1 MKQTV
6 PMRRTLPHPV
16 PSPAGARGGV
26 IVARRATSSFHK
38 SGGVALILVMWV
50 VAFMTVLLGS
60 FALIA
65 RTENLESRHMFDTTA
80 ARYDA
85 IAGVELAL
93 FQLRN
98 PDPLQRW
105 VADGRS
111 YEFPYEGA
119 TVHVEITNE
128 SGKIDLNVADS
139 TTLMTLFQFAG
150 LDLGASQA
158 MSDAIQDWRD
168 VDNDVRPHGAEAPQY
183 AAAGLDYGPTNLP
196 FQTVSE
202 VQQVLGM
209 NYELFKR
216 IEPAIT
222 LYSGSRTPN
231 PAYAPFEALMAIPGM
246 TTQLAQQIIAAR
258 QAAPPGTTGAIEG
271 LTLPGGGAIMA
282 TGGGVTYS
290 IKSKATLQN
299 GVSITFDTTIR
310 MGGMS
315 SSGRPYTVL
324 RWRDGEAS

>member
-1 MKQTV
+1 MIF
-6 PMRRTLPHPV
+6 
-16 PSPAGARGGV
+16 PSPQSRSVNTEERLSVRALRGGNGP
-26 IVARRATSSFHK
+26 RHSR
-38 SGGVALILVMWV
+38 GVALILVMWV
-50 VAFMTVLLGS
+50 IALMAVLLGS

-85 IAGVELAL
+85 MAGVELAL

-105 VADGRS
+105 VADGRP

-119 TVHVEITNE
+119 TVRVEITNE

-139 TTLMTLFQFAG
+139 ATLIALFQSVG
-150 LDLGASQA
+150 LDAGAA
-158 MSDAIQDWRD
+158 ETMSDVIQDWRD
-168 VDNDVRPHGAEAPQY
+168 ADSQVRPHGAEAPQY

-196 FQTVSE
+196 FQTVAE

-209 NYELFKR
+209 TYELYKR

-222 LYSGSRTPN
+222 VYSGTRTPN
-231 PAYAPFEALMAIPGM
+231 PAFAPYEALMAIPGM
-246 TTQLAQQIIAAR
+246 TSQLAQQIIAAR
-258 QAAPPGTTGAIEG
+258 QATPAGTTGAIEG

-282 TGGGVTYS
+282 SGGGLTYS

-310 MGGMS
+310 IGGMS

>member
-1 MKQTV
+1 M
-6 PMRRTLPHPV
+6 
-16 PSPAGARGGV
+16 
-26 IVARRATSSFHK
+26 
-38 SGGVALILVMWV
+38 ILVMWV
-50 VAFMTVLLGS
+50 IALMAVLLGS

-65 RTENLESRHMFDTTA
+65 RTENLESRHLFDATT

-85 IAGVELAL
+85 IAGIELAL

-98 PDPLQRW
+98 PDSQQRW
-105 VADGRS
+105 VADGRP

-139 TTLMTLFQFAG
+139 LTLTTLFQSIG
-150 LDLGASQA
+150 LDLDAA
-158 MSDAIQDWRD
+158 DALSDAIQDWRD
-168 VDNDVRPHGAEAPQY
+168 ADSQVRPHGAEAPQY
-183 AAAGLDYGPTNLP
+183 AAAGLDYGPTNAP

-209 NYELFKR
+209 NYEIFKR

-222 LYSGSRTPN
+222 VYSGARTPN
-231 PAYAPFEALMAIPGM
+231 AAYAPYEALMAIPGM
-246 TTQLAQQIIAAR
+246 TAQLAQQIIAVR
-258 QAAPPGTTGAIEG
+258 QSQPPGTAGAIQG
-271 LTLPGGGAIMA
+271 LALPGGASIMA
-282 TGGGVTYS
+282 SGGSLTYS
-290 IKSKATLQN
+290 IKSKATLSN
-299 GVSITFDTTIR
+299 GVSITLDATVR
-310 MGGMS
+310 AGGMS

>member
-1 MKQTV
+1 MKGAA
-6 PMRRTLPHPV
+6 PMHRQR
-16 PSPAGARGGV
+16 
-26 IVARRATSSFHK
+26 
-38 SGGVALILVMWV
+38 GVALILVMWV
-50 VAFMTVLLGS
+50 VAFMMVLLGS

-65 RTENLESRHMFDTTA
+65 RTENLELHHMFDTTA

-93 FQLRN
+93 FELRN

-105 VADGRS
+105 VADGRAD
-111 YEFPYEGA
+111 EFPYEGA
-119 TVHVEITNE
+119 TLRVEITNE
-128 SGKIDLNVADS
+128 SGKIDLNVAD
-139 TTLMTLFQFAG
+139 TLTLTTLFQSVG
-150 LDLGASQA
+150 LDLGAA
-158 MSDAIQDWRD
+158 EALSDAIQDWRD
-168 VDNDVRPHGAEAPQY
+168 ADNDVRPHGAEAPQY

-209 NYELFKR
+209 NYDLYKK

-222 LYSGSRTPN
+222 VYSGTRTPN
-231 PAYAPFEALMAIPGM
+231 PAFAPYEALMAIPGM
-246 TTQLAQQIIAAR
+246 TPQLAQQIIATR

-271 LTLPGGGAIMA
+271 LTLPGGAAIVA
-282 TGGGVTYS
+282 SGGGLTYS

-299 GVSITFDTTIR
+299 GVNITFDATIR

>member
-1 MKQTV
+1 
-6 PMRRTLPHPV
+6 MRSIAL
-16 PSPAGARGGV
+16 
-26 IVARRATSSFHK
+26 RRRER
-38 SGGVALILVMWV
+38 GVALILVMWV
-50 VAFMTVLLGS
+50 IALMAVLLGS

-65 RTENLESRHMFDTTA
+65 RTENLESRHMFDTTT

-85 IAGVELAL
+85 IAGVEFAL

-119 TVHVEITNE
+119 IVNIQITNE

-139 TTLMTLFQFAG
+139 VTLIALFQSVG
-150 LDLGASQA
+150 LDPGTAESL
-158 MSDAIQDWRD
+158 SDAIQDWRD
-168 VDNDVRPHGAEAPQY
+168 ADNDVRPHGAEAPQY

-196 FQTVSE
+196 FQTVAE

-209 NYELFKR
+209 TYELYKR

-222 LYSGSRTPN
+222 VYSGSRTPN
-231 PAYAPFEALMAIPGM
+231 PAFAPYEALMAIPGM
-246 TTQLAQQIIAAR
+246 TQQLAQQIIATR
-258 QAAPPGTTGAIEG
+258 QAMPPGTGGAIQG
-271 LTLPGGGAIMA
+271 LTLPGGGAIVA
-282 TGGGVTYS
+282 TGGGLTYS
-290 IKSKATLQN
+290 IRSKATLQN
-299 GVSITFDTTIR
+299 GVSITFDATIR
-310 MGGMS
+310 AGGMS
-315 SSGRPYTVL
+315 TSGKPYTVL

>member
-1 MKQTV
+1 MSRGRHSFSAADLG
-6 PMRRTLPHPV
+6 RRP
-16 PSPAGARGGV
+16 
-26 IVARRATSSFHK
+26 RAAVLDRSGPRSSR
-38 SGGVALILVMWV
+38 GVALILVMWV

-60 FALIA
+60 FALMA

-93 FQLRN
+93 FQMRN
-98 PDPLQRW
+98 PDPMQRW
-105 VADGRS
+105 VADGRP

-119 TVHVEITNE
+119 TIHVEITNE

-139 TTLMTLFQFAG
+139 PTLMALFQSIG
-150 LDLGASQA
+150 LDLAA
-158 MSDAIQDWRD
+158 AEALSDAIQDWRD
-168 VDNDVRPHGAEAPQY
+168 ADQQVRPHGAEAPQY
-183 AAAGLDYGPTNLP
+183 AAAGLDYAPTNLP
-196 FQTVSE
+196 FQTVAE

-209 NYELFKR
+209 NYEIYKK

-222 LYSGSRTPN
+222 VYSGSRTPN
-231 PAYAPFEALMAIPGM
+231 PAYAPYEALMAIPGM
-246 TTQLAQQIIAAR
+246 TPQLAQQIITTR
-258 QAAPPGTTGAIEG
+258 QATPPGTTGALEG
-271 LTLPGGGAIMA
+271 LTLPGGGAIVA
-282 TGGGVTYS
+282 SGGGLTYS

-299 GVSITFDTTIR
+299 GTSITFDTTVR

-315 SSGRPYTVL
+315 TSGRPYTVL

>member
-1 MKQTV
+1 MSGLRQRALARARQGRPPQATAS
-6 PMRRTLPHPV
+6 PCQSGPRRQQ
-16 PSPAGARGGV
+16 
-26 IVARRATSSFHK
+26 
-38 SGGVALILVMWV
+38 GVALILVMWV
-50 VAFMTVLLGS
+50 IALMAVLLGS

-85 IAGVELAL
+85 IAGLELAL

-98 PDPLQRW
+98 PDIQQRW
-105 VADGRS
+105 VADGRP

-119 TVHVEITNE
+119 VVHIEITNE

-139 TTLMTLFQFAG
+139 VTLTTLFQSIG
-150 LDLGASQA
+150 MDLAA
-158 MSDAIQDWRD
+158 ADALSDAIQDWRD
-168 VDNDVRPHGAEAPQY
+168 ADQQVRPHGAEAPQY

-209 NYELFKR
+209 NYEIYKK

-222 LYSGSRTPN
+222 VYSGARVPN
-231 PAYAPFEALMAIPGM
+231 AAVAPYEALLAIPGM
-246 TTQLAQQIIAAR
+246 TPQLAQQIIATR
-258 QAAPPGTTGAIEG
+258 QAMPPGTTGAIEG
-271 LTLPGGGAIMA
+271 LTLPGGGTVMA
-282 TGGGVTYS
+282 TSGGNTYS

-299 GVSITFDTTIR
+299 GVSINFDATVR
-310 MGGMS
+310 MGGAGT
-315 SSGRPYTVL
+315 SGRPYTVL

>member
-1 MKQTV
+1 MKRLR
-6 PMRRTLPHPV
+6 PMRRQ
-16 PSPAGARGGV
+16 
-26 IVARRATSSFHK
+26 
-38 SGGVALILVMWV
+38 GGVALILVMWV
-50 VAFMTVLLGS
+50 VALMAVLLGS

-105 VADGRS
+105 VADGRP

-119 TVHVEITNE
+119 IVHVEVTNE

-139 TTLMTLFQFAG
+139 PTLMALFQSVG
-150 LDLGASQA
+150 VDLGAA
-158 MSDAIQDWRD
+158 EALSDAIQDWRD
-168 VDNDVRPHGAEAPQY
+168 ADSQVRPHGAEAPQY

-209 NYELFKR
+209 TYDLFKK

-222 LYSGSRTPN
+222 VYSGTRTPN
-231 PAYAPFEALMAIPGM
+231 PAFAPYEALMAIPGM
-246 TTQLAQQIIAAR
+246 TPQLAQQIIAAR
-258 QAAPPGTTGAIEG
+258 QAAPPGTTGAIQG
-271 LTLPGGGAIMA
+271 LTLPGGGGVMA
-282 TGGGVTYS
+282 SGGGLTYS

-299 GVSITFDTTIR
+299 GVNIMFDTTIR
-310 MGGMS
+310 IGGVS
-315 SSGRPYTVL
+315 SSGRPYTIL